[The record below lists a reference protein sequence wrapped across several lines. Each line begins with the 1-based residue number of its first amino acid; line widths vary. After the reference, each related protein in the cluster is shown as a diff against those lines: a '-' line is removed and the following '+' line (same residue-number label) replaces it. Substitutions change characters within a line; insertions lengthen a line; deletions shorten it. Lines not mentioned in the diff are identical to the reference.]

1 MHYKSSYFSQSSN
14 ISQANNDSNGLWLLQ
29 ETSNIIPFPFFFG
42 GLITIRCL
50 GHNVNQERLRAS
62 SLHGAHGMVKVLP
75 RIIIYKKY

>member
-1 MHYKSSYFSQSSN
+1 MHYQSSYVSQSSN

-29 ETSNIIPFPFFFG
+29 ETSNISLVFG
-42 GLITIRCL
+42 GLRTIRCL